1 MGATA
6 ALVGVYHLV
15 SEKSSNAADKPHYNQ
30 PYECGFNQLGGTLF
44 AGYTF
49 LIWIFLLFELEIIML
64 LMPPMVIIVMPAWA
78 AASSGTE
85 AMTAASRVPNPRM
98 MARTM
103 SASQKQCCTAFGPL
117 AASRVSDA
125 TGFQN

>member
-1 MGATA
+1 MGTTA
-6 ALVGVYHLV
+6 ALIGVYHLV

-64 LMPPMVIIVMPAWA
+64 LITPTFDVAMPMFLGFLFFCWMWIWVIPTTT
-78 AASSGTE
+78 S
-85 AMTAASRVPNPRM
+85 
-98 MARTM
+98 
-103 SASQKQCCTAFGPL
+103 F
-117 AASRVSDA
+117 
-125 TGFQN
+125 